1 VTPHFLYEKHGG
13 RVINIERQRK
23 MRKRVE
29 MAYRKERE
37 HMLRYAERH
46 VNREE
51 AEDILHDV
59 FLNALRSL
67 DAMEPIHNVAA
78 WLFTALKN
86 RIMDWYRRKQRS
98 QGITAS
104 LSERLVDEV
113 VDERELS
120 PFESL
125 WRAALE
131 DELEFAL
138 GELPASERE
147 VIQRN
152 VFCGETFESMAK
164 ATGTSINTLMGRK
177 RYAIERLRAALEEYL
192 ED

>member
-1 VTPHFLYEKHGG
+1 
-13 RVINIERQRK
+13 
-23 MRKRVE
+23 
-29 MAYRKERE
+29 
-37 HMLRYAERH
+37 MLRYAELH

-51 AEDILHDV
+51 AEDLLHDV
-59 FLNALRSL
+59 FFSALRFL
-67 DAMEPIHNVAA
+67 DSMEPIHNVAA

-86 RIMDWYRRKQRS
+86 RITDWYRTKQRRK
-98 QGITAS
+98 GITAS
-104 LSERLVDEV
+104 PSEKLLDEV

-120 PFESL
+120 PLESL

-131 DELEFAL
+131 DELELAL
-138 GELPASERE
+138 GELPVSERE
-147 VIQRN
+147 VIERN
-152 VFCGETFESMAK
+152 VFRGETFEAMAK

>member
-1 VTPHFLYEKHGG
+1 
-13 RVINIERQRK
+13 
-23 MRKRVE
+23 
-29 MAYRKERE
+29 MAYRAERE

-59 FLNALRSL
+59 FFNALRSL
-67 DAMEPIHNVAA
+67 DSMEPVHNVAA

-86 RIMDWYRRKQRS
+86 WITDWYRNKERRK
-98 QGITAS
+98 GITAS
-104 LSERLVDEV
+104 PSEKLLDEV

-120 PFESL
+120 PLESL
-125 WRAALE
+125 WRAAL
-131 DELEFAL
+131 
-138 GELPASERE
+138 GELPAPERE
-147 VIQRN
+147 VIERN
-152 VFCGETFESMAK
+152 VFRGETFEAMAK

>member
-1 VTPHFLYEKHGG
+1 
-13 RVINIERQRK
+13 
-23 MRKRVE
+23 MRKQVE
-29 MAYRKERE
+29 KAYRAERE
-37 HMLRYAERH
+37 LMLRYVERH

-59 FLNALRSL
+59 FFNALRSL
-67 DAMEPIHNVAA
+67 DSMEPIHNVAA

-86 RIMDWYRRKQRS
+86 RITDWYRNKERRK
-98 QGITAS
+98 GITAS
-104 LSERLVDEV
+104 PSEKLLDEV

-120 PFESL
+120 PLESL

-131 DELEFAL
+131 HELELAL
-138 GELPASERE
+138 GELPAPERE
-147 VIQRN
+147 VIERY
-152 VFCGETFESMAK
+152 VFRGETFEAMAK

-177 RYAIERLRAALEEYL
+177 RYAIKRLRAALEEYL